1 MDRKVAE
8 DGNKKI
14 LETGSRERQEGSG
27 WERDNL
33 DLEQAEIHLE
43 VGKEHLDKVGIPE
56 ERRIPGRTKPTLEGQ
71 LTRGRDRAGHG
82 SGCVTETTPLR
93 RSTQAMSRFNS
104 TARKMES
111 CGSRWSAII

>member
-33 DLEQAEIHLE
+33 DLEQAEIHWE
-43 VGKEHLDKVGIPE
+43 VGKEHRDKVGIPE
-56 ERRIPGRTKPTLEGQ
+56 ER
-71 LTRGRDRAGHG
+71 
-82 SGCVTETTPLR
+82 
-93 RSTQAMSRFNS
+93 
-104 TARKMES
+104 
-111 CGSRWSAII
+111 